1 MLLEFPTI
9 NLPLWLLLIP
19 FGVFILFF
27 ILYAFFNIYHLL
39 RFATYTFGSYLL
51 ATVFIGG
58 AVIISAV
65 SYLYLSPYDWTVTWM
80 LTDLLSTTS
89 I

>member
-1 MLLEFPTI
+1 MFSLPSLT
-9 NLPLWLLLIP
+9 LPLWLLLIP
-19 FGVFILFF
+19 FGIFILFF

-51 ATVFIGG
+51 TTIFIGG

-65 SYLYLSPYDWTVTWM
+65 SYLYLSSYDWTITWTF
-80 LTDLLSTTS
+80 TDLLSTPS
-89 I
+89 L